1 MAGTVLDIDELLGPM
16 QDNLA
21 RSISKYWIMWE
32 TFRNT
37 FMTQKAE
44 LRNYLFA
51 TDTSTTTNKSL
62 PWKNSTT
69 IPKLTQIRDNL
80 IANYMAALFP
90 SEDWLIWEG
99 AGEEAETEAKRGAI
113 QAYMRTKLRQDKA
126 EITINRLICDYV
138 DDGNCIATAEWV
150 DESLEV
156 EGPTALSVQ
165 RGTGMRN
172 GNVIDYPPAKNT
184 NPIRG
189 YVGPRIVRISMK
201 DIVFNPTAPRF
212 EMAPKIIKAIKTLG
226 ELAKIAEHMPTGSD
240 AQKML
245 KAAIDKSVNVRR
257 QVAALGQGDTFK
269 GEGFQMDG
277 FSDIRQY
284 WGGDTVEILTFYGDM
299 YDVNTGELY
308 ENHVITVMDRSFLIS
323 KKQNPSWMT
332 TPGIFHAGWRL
343 RPDNLYAMGPL
354 DNLVGMQYRIDHL
367 ENLKADVFDFIAY
380 PMQLISG
387 YVEDYEYEPGTK
399 IIAGED
405 GKVQFLNP
413 PHEALNADTQIA
425 ELERRME
432 ELAGA
437 PKEAMGIRSPGEKT
451 KFEVQKLDN
460 AASRI
465 FQSKIEHFQKVFLDP
480 LLNYML
486 SLARQNMSGNDVT
499 RSTDSEIDAVIFA
512 TITKEDITA
521 NGVLRPIGA
530 EHFAERANA
539 LQNLVTASQS
549 PLMQDQSV
557 QTHISGKGLA
567 LALTDLMGL
576 EKYHLFGENIRVIEN
591 AQTKQLLATTSETA
605 DTQASTPPGLS
616 EGDPA
621 SPQATKVTQM
631 PGSVKGTPNVP
642 IR

>member
-1 MAGTVLDIDELLGPM
+1 MAGTTLDLNELLGPM

-21 RSISKYWIMWE
+21 RGISKNWIEWE

-37 FMTQKAE
+37 FMSQKAE

-51 TDTSTTTNKSL
+51 TDTTTTSNKTL

-69 IPKLTQIRDNL
+69 IPKITQIRDNL

-99 AGEEAETEAKRGAI
+99 AGENDETEAKRGAI

-126 EITINRLICDYV
+126 EITINRLICDFV

-172 GNVIDYPPAKNT
+172 GNVIDYPPIGNKDV
-184 NPIRG
+184 IRG

-226 ELAKIAEHMPTGSD
+226 ELAKIAEHMPAGSD

-245 KAAIDKSVNVRR
+245 KAALDKSVNVRR

-269 GEGFQMDG
+269 GEGFMMDG

-284 WGGDTVEILTFYGDM
+284 WSSDNVEILTFYGDL
-299 YDVNTGELY
+299 YDVNSGELL
-308 ENHVITVMDRSFLIS
+308 ENAVITIMDRSFLIS
-323 KKQNPSWMT
+323 KKQNPSWT
-332 TPGIFHAGWRL
+332 TQPGIFHAGWRL

-399 IIAGED
+399 IVCGED
-405 GKVQFLNP
+405 GKVTFLAP
-413 PHEALNADTQIA
+413 PHEALNADNQIA

-465 FQSKIEHFQKVFLDP
+465 FQSKIEHFQKVFLEP
-480 LLNYML
+480 LLNFML
-486 SLARQNMSGNDVT
+486 SLSRQNMSGNDVT
-499 RSTDSEIDAVIFA
+499 RTLDSDIDAVIFA
-512 TITKEDITA
+512 TVTKDDITA
-521 NGVLRPIGA
+521 NGVLRPVGA
-530 EHFAERANA
+530 EHFAEKANA
-539 LQNLVTASQS
+539 LQNLTTVSQS
-549 PLMQDQSV
+549 PVMQDQSV
-557 QTHISGKGLA
+557 LAHISGKA
-567 LALTDLMGL
+567 LAKAITDLIGL
-576 EKYHLFGENIRVIEN
+576 EKYHLYGENVRVIEN
-591 AQTKQLLATTSETA
+591 QETKQLLNTASETSDIKSA
-605 DTQASTPPGLS
+605 IPPGLT

-621 SPQATKVTQM
+621 SPQAAAAPTKGAPSGPM
-631 PGSVKGTPNVP
+631 H
-642 IR
+642 